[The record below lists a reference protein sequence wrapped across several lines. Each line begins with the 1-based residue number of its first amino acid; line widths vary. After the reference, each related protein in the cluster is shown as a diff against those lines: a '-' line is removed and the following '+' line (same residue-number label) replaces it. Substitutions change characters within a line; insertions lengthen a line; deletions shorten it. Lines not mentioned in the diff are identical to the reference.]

1 MAEAARPH
9 LLRDLQRAAG
19 LGPSGWYD
27 LARAGVELARARRLM
42 GTRTTK
48 QLIAAARNEAPMRSP
63 DSLSEHQRRMIRRVA
78 FAVPRVGVRV
88 PWRADCLVQALAAQ
102 RWLRQ
107 EGIATTLHIGARKE
121 TAADFEA
128 HAWLMHGDTIV
139 TGDNGKE
146 FTTLVAP

>member
-1 MAEAARPH
+1 MAEAVRPR

-42 GTRTTK
+42 GTRTT
-48 QLIAAARNEAPMRSP
+48 QELLNAARGDSGMSAPH
-63 DSLSEHQRRMIRRVA
+63 SLSEHQRSMIRRIA
-78 FAVPRVGVRV
+78 FAVPRVGARV
-88 PWRADCLVQALAAQ
+88 PWRADCLVQAIAAQ

-107 EGIATTLHIGARKE
+107 EGISTTLHIGVRKE
-121 TAADFEA
+121 TATDFEA
-128 HAWLMHGDTIV
+128 HAWLMHGDTMI
-139 TGDNGKE
+139 TGDNGKD

>member
-1 MAEAARPH
+1 MAKAARPH
-9 LLRDLQRAAG
+9 LLRDLQRAVS

-27 LARAGVELARARRLM
+27 FARASVELALARRLM
-42 GTRTTK
+42 KARTTK
-48 QLIAAARNEAPMRSP
+48 ELIEAARDRSQKGSA
-63 DSLSEHQRRMIRRVA
+63 DSLSDAQRRMVRRVA
-78 FAVPRVGVRV
+78 FAVPRVGARV

-107 EGIATTLHIGARKE
+107 KGIATTLHLGARKE
-121 TAADFEA
+121 TTADFEA

-139 TGDNGKE
+139 TGDNGKD